1 MRYGFVKKIK
11 EEITF
16 NRLVI
21 VLPGF
26 VSISLIIIARL
37 TGVLQ
42 PLEWLVFDRFLR
54 LRPSEPIDK
63 RILIVGINE
72 QDIRNSGNYP
82 IPDRK
87 IAELLRKL
95 QTYQPAVIGL
105 DIFRDLP
112 VEPGHAEI
120 IATFK
125 EIKNLVAIEK
135 IFSEN
140 VNPPPS
146 SPPERVG
153 FVDSIPDDDGSL
165 RRSLLQVWYEKGDNK
180 VDKLSFT
187 LKLARTYLL
196 TQKISFNNDSRK
208 IKFGTIELPRLHP
221 NFGGYVRADT
231 GGIQILL
238 NYRSGKERF
247 RIVSL
252 NDIISGKVNADWIRD
267 RIVIIGVTSP
277 SIKDVIITNVT
288 SSKKLTPGLVY
299 GVEIQAHAVS
309 QIISAVLDG
318 RPLLQSW
325 SDKWEYL
332 WIIAWG
338 ILGIVFGRISRSPLK
353 NLLAVGFI
361 SVILIVISYLLLL
374 WGWWIPVVP
383 TFLIFIIDRI
393 ALGLTSFYQ
402 YDLALKARISDR
414 QQLIDSTFDAIH
426 NGPLQTLAKL
436 LRTVKE
442 KDLTPDN
449 ILSELGY
456 LNQELRAI
464 YEFMQRQNLSE
475 EHSLHLGNNLEL
487 NLQVPLHEILYQVY
501 SHTLERDLPYFKTLK
516 FKIRTFDI
524 IDDQSLSIEQKQGI
538 CRFLEEALCNVG
550 KHAQG
555 VTRLVV
561 TYTLKDDWYILSITD
576 NGQGNCHLKNE
587 GRGTQQSKNLAR
599 HLRGKFQRV
608 PLSPKGTLCQLTW
621 PMKKRLWFW

>member
-11 EEITF
+11 EKITF
-16 NRLVI
+16 NRLVSI
-21 VLPGF
+21 LPGL
-26 VSISLIIIARL
+26 VSISLVITARS

-42 PLEWLVFDRFLR
+42 PLEWLAFDYFLR
-54 LRPSEPIDK
+54 LRPSEPIDE

-72 QDIRNSGNYP
+72 QDIRNSGSYP

-87 IAELLRKL
+87 IVKLLRKL
-95 QTYQPAVIGL
+95 QNYQPAVIGL

-112 VEPGHAEI
+112 VEPGHVEI
-120 IATFK
+120 VATFK
-125 EIKNLVAIEK
+125 EMKNLVAIEK
-135 IFSEN
+135 ILSEK

-153 FVDSIPDDDGSL
+153 FVDSILDDDGSL
-165 RRSLLQVWYEKGDNK
+165 RRSLLQVWYKKGDK
-180 VDKLSFT
+180 KFDKLSFT

-208 IKFGTIELPRLHP
+208 IKFGTIELPRLHS
-221 NFGGYVRADT
+221 NSGGYVRADT

-252 NDIISGKVNADWIRD
+252 NDITSGKVNADWIRD
-267 RIVIIGVTSP
+267 RIVIIGVTAP
-277 SIKDVIITNVT
+277 SIKDVIITDVT

-309 QIISAVLDG
+309 QIISTVLDG

-361 SVILIVISYLLLL
+361 SVILIVISYLFLL
-374 WGWWIPVVP
+374 WGWWVPVVP
-383 TFLIFIIDRI
+383 TFLVFIIHRI

-414 QQLIDSTFDAIH
+414 QQLINSTFDAIH

-436 LRTVKE
+436 LKTVKE
-442 KDLTPDN
+442 KDLSQDE
-449 ILSELGY
+449 ILSELWL

-464 YEFMQRQNLSE
+464 YEFMQRQKLSE
-475 EHSLHLGNNLEL
+475 EDSLHLGNNREL
-487 NLQVPLHEILYQVY
+487 NLQIPLYEILYQVY
-501 SHTLERDLPYFKTLK
+501 SYTLERDLPYFQTLK
-516 FKIRTFDI
+516 FKIRTFDV

-561 TYTLKDDWYILSITD
+561 TYTQKDGWYILSITD
-576 NGQGNCHLKNE
+576 NGQGSSCLENE
-587 GRGTQQSKNLAR
+587 GRGTQQSRNLAR
-599 HLRGKFQRV
+599 QLRGKFERV
-608 PLSPKGTLCQLTW
+608 SLSPKGTLCQLTW
-621 PMKKRLWFW
+621 PEKKRFWFW